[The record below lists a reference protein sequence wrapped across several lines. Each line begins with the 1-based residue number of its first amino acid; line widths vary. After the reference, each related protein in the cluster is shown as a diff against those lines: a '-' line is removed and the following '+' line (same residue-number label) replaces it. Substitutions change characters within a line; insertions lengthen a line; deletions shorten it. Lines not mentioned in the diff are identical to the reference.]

1 MQHSLYYINKC
12 IDSHLG
18 SLRNTCVIETSQ
30 LSELVYHVLNNN
42 TKTYRNEINDWL
54 QESHVLWRNNSTVI
68 IPERDMEEE
77 WPPREFFQ
85 YVQLEQKNPNNVFV
99 KKEVQIKRR
108 HAIIRLQSNRRCD

>member
-42 TKTYRNEINDWL
+42 TKTYRNEIND
-54 QESHVLWRNNSTVI
+54 
-68 IPERDMEEE
+68 
-77 WPPREFFQ
+77 
-85 YVQLEQKNPNNVFV
+85 
-99 KKEVQIKRR
+99 
-108 HAIIRLQSNRRCD
+108 